1 MELTDKTLKTV
12 AKDVTFEEPYEVQ
25 KLGVQMMH
33 LMTKEGGIGLS
44 ATQVGL
50 DIRLFVTKVGGKF
63 TAFHNPKLLDFSD
76 EMIEFEEG
84 CLSFK
89 KESHV
94 VYRPEKI
101 TVEYYDYLG
110 QRQEEELKGI
120 AARVW
125 LHEYDHLHGIVFQ
138 QRVTNTNIPES
149 MKYVKE

>member
-76 EMIEFEEG
+76 EMVEFEEG

-149 MKYVKE
+149 MRYVKK